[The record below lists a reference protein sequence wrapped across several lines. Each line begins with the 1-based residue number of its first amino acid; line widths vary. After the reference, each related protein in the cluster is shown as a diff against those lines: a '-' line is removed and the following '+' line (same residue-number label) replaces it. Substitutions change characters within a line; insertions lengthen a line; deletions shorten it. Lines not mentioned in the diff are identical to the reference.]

1 MLRVGVFLI
10 GTYLHGSFGNENIR
24 HASMS
29 HLHERKGIECAP
41 QVADSELDAY
51 EELADV
57 VRKHVDMER
66 VCEIIGIDV

>member
-1 MLRVGVFLI
+1 
-10 GTYLHGSFGNENIR
+10 
-24 HASMS
+24 MS
-29 HLHERKGIECAP
+29 YLHERKGIKYAP

-57 VRKHVDMER
+57 VRKNVDMAR